1 MSTKASYTPEEWNL
15 IRKAP
20 LTAGLV
26 VVAASPSGPLG
37 VIKESFAIGKLIGE
51 TKVQGGSNELVDAL
65 VADLA
70 TAEGRQQ
77 AQPSEMRGMS
87 PESIKSHALE
97 ACRQVA
103 ALLDRKAPPVEAE
116 GFKRWLLGVS
126 TRVADAA
133 KEGGFLGF
141 GGTRVSEQETAALK
155 EIAAALG
162 VTPGA
167 DALAPSG
174 GTRER

>member
-1 MSTKASYTPEEWNL
+1 MRRELSPTKK
-15 IRKAP
+15 RMQ
-20 LTAGLV
+20 AGF
-26 VVAASPSGPLG
+26 AQCRRRTRSGPPRSS
-37 VIKESFAIGKLIGE
+37 I
-51 TKVQGGSNELVDAL
+51 
-65 VADLA
+65 ADLA